1 LLTTHF
7 LDSVDDFI
15 NNVIILNH
23 GKVFSQSET
32 QTLKEDFLRK
42 QKTLRIEVKGT
53 LIADL
58 LGEGEPIGGL
68 SEPIRLK
75 EIKGEDFFVFE
86 IESFDRLEEKLRI
99 IQSLFS
105 RVSYFRMKD
114 PTLEEIFISLTKKT
128 KPSEVQV

>member
-1 LLTTHF
+1 
-7 LDSVDDFI
+7 
-15 NNVIILNH
+15 
-23 GKVFSQSET
+23 
-32 QTLKEDFLRK
+32 
-42 QKTLRIEVKGT
+42 
-53 LIADL
+53 LIADSL
-58 LGEGEPIGGL
+58 REGEPIGGL